1 MHPEAKI
8 PFKKRFTSRVSVMTD
23 SAKEELE
30 DFGCLELV
38 KVAVSYKFMHHTCSN
53 MDRQIT
59 LKVTIVYFLSFF
71 LSQKTFSMALTCC
84 SDNPMSS
91 QMSSQSLLKDF
102 GKVASIY
109 WVNYG
114 PLKASCLSNAISSN
128 RVYNTRTDNDDA
140 YFLWKIP
147 NAEKSEDNFRGD
159 QMKTLPSVLPRR
171 KRLRENDSIPSKRCR
186 RH

>member
-30 DFGCLELV
+30 DFGCLEPV
-38 KVAVSYKFMHHTCSN
+38 KVAK
-53 MDRQIT
+53 I
-59 LKVTIVYFLSFF
+59 
-71 LSQKTFSMALTCC
+71 FSMALTCC
-84 SDNPMSS
+84 SDDPRSS

-109 WVNYG
+109 WVNCK
-114 PLKASCLSNAISSN
+114 PLKASCLSNANLSN
-128 RVYNTRTDNDDA
+128 RVYNTRTDNDDV
-140 YFLWKIP
+140 YCLCLWKLL
-147 NAEKSEDNFRGD
+147 NTEKSEDNFRGD
-159 QMKTLPSVLPRR
+159 QMKTLPSVVRR
-171 KRLRENDSIPSKRCR
+171 KRLRENDFIPSKRCR